1 MSRSTSS
8 GKLSRQGVDVIVTG
22 TSGPGHGRDGQC
34 PAEFGFSSITRD
46 REDVSTSHP
55 LPLYNAYVPLCPFS
69 QPNRRRLRAGDRRRG
84 RCSQLDAVVH
94 RVNDSSS
101 IRIRSTCFV
110 LVLWIQIQNQ
120 DGGWPGGCSVGSR
133 GGSRGPHPPAS
144 QQAPPSRSPSPAEP
158 ARRAARPIDRAGAA
172 GRSKESNETHNL
184 ARHTTHT
191 HSGLD

>member
-55 LPLYNAYVPLCPFS
+55 LSLYNAYVPLCPFS

-84 RCSQLDAVVH
+84 RCSGLAVSCSAAQPGGGSAVQWC
-94 RVNDSSS
+94 
-101 IRIRSTCFV
+101 IESTILRAFEFEARALC
-110 LVLWIQIQNQ
+110 LLHGCTGCPLWIQNQ

-133 GGSRGPHPPAS
+133 GGTRCPHPPAS
-144 QQAPPSRSPSPAEP
+144 QQAPPSIHAP
-158 ARRAARPIDRAGAA
+158 
-172 GRSKESNETHNL
+172 
-184 ARHTTHT
+184 
-191 HSGLD
+191 